1 LSVGSDVT
9 AAVILAA
16 GRSSRMGRS
25 KALLPWRGSTMLR
38 RLVQEALASH
48 ADRVAV
54 VLGSGADSVR
64 AVLDGLPVRIVENR
78 DWESGL
84 GSSLAAGI
92 AAVAEESPPAA
103 AAVVLLADQPLVTA
117 ATIDRLIATRESS
130 GRALVACLHGSEL
143 GVPALFAASFF
154 DRLRSLSGDHGAR
167 EILRAHAEEAAALD
181 LPEARFDVDTPE
193 DYERLT
199 AGGAP

>member
-1 LSVGSDVT
+1 MTGSVLT
-9 AAVILAA
+9 AAVVLAA

-38 RLVQEALASH
+38 GVAQEALASR

-54 VLGSGADSVR
+54 VLGFDAESAR
-64 AVLDGLPVRIVENR
+64 KALDGLPVRIVENR

-92 AAVAEESPPAA
+92 AAITDESPPAG
-103 AAVVLLADQPLVTA
+103 AVVILLADQPLVTA
-117 ATIDRLIATRESS
+117 ATIDRLIETRESS
-130 GRALVACLHGSEL
+130 GRPLVACLHGSEL
-143 GVPALFAASFF
+143 GVPALFASRFF
-154 DRLRSLSGDHGAR
+154 GVLRSLSGDHGAR
-167 EILRAHAEEAAALD
+167 EVLRAHAAEAASLD

-193 DYERLT
+193 DYERL
-199 AGGAP
+199 ASSGSQ

>member
-1 LSVGSDVT
+1 MTGGSDVT

-38 RLVQEALASH
+38 SVAQEALASR
-48 ADRVAV
+48 AARVAV
-54 VLGSGADSVR
+54 VLGFDGDSARGA
-64 AVLDGLPVRIVENR
+64 LDGLPVRIVENR

-92 AAVAEESPPAA
+92 EAIADEIPVASAAVI
-103 AAVVLLADQPLVTA
+103 LLADQPLVTA

-130 GRALVACLHGSEL
+130 GRPLVASLHGSEL
-143 GVPALFAASFF
+143 GVPALFASAYFGA
-154 DRLRSLSGDHGAR
+154 LRSLSGDHGAR
-167 EILRAHAEEAAALD
+167 EILRAHAAEAASLD

-193 DYERLT
+193 DYERL
-199 AGGAP
+199 ASSGSP